1 MNKLARPFV
10 VFVERFYPDPFVFA
24 IGLTAIVFLMALG
37 LTDAGPGDA
46 VVAWG
51 DGLAGLMTFIGQLA
65 LTIVTAHA
73 LAHTDPVRKGLGRLG
88 RIPNSPAMAYG
99 MVAFIA
105 GVASLFAWA
114 FGLVVGALIAR
125 QVAMEARA
133 KGLKLH
139 YPLLVASAYAGFVI
153 WHMGYSGSAP
163 LFVATPGHALEEQ
176 VGGIIPVSDT
186 IFAPWNIATAI
197 VALIAVTALMAAMK
211 PKEGRDEIIEISDA
225 AIEDYQETL
234 AQMDRELAGA
244 STSRAADAAGGSEAA
259 RVSSS
264 RSSDSVS
271 ATETSGRGRGDAPAD
286 DGAGRADEVEKQT
299 LADRLDKTR
308 VLSLFIALALVI
320 YLAMYFADNGLNL
333 TLDVVNWTFL
343 ALGLLLSRSVLH
355 YVKLVAHAST
365 AVGQIILQYPFYAGI
380 MGMMAGT
387 GLISVFADWFTSI
400 SSAGTLGFWAFL
412 SGGILNMFVPSGGG
426 QWAIQ
431 GPIFIEAAQNLGTD
445 PSRVVMGVAYGD
457 QWTNMIQPFFT
468 IPLLA
473 IAGLHVRQIMGYTF
487 LVLIVTGFIFGG
499 GILLAG
505 SGA

>member
-1 MNKLARPFV
+1 MNKLARPFII
-10 VFVERFYPDPFVFA
+10 FVERFYPDPFVFA
-24 IGLTAIVFLMALG
+24 IGLTAIVFLLALG
-37 LTDAGPGDA
+37 LTDAGPTDA

-51 DGLAGLMTFIGQLA
+51 DGLAALMEFIGQLA

-73 LAHTDPVRKGLGRLG
+73 LAHTDLVRRGLAALGRM
-88 RIPNSPAMAYG
+88 PKSPGMAYG

-125 QVAMEARA
+125 QIAIEARSR
-133 KGLKLH
+133 GLKLH

-163 LFVATPGHALEEQ
+163 LFVATPGNALEEQ
-176 VGGIIPVSDT
+176 IGGIIPVSET
-186 IFAPWNIATAI
+186 IFAPWNMATAV

-211 PKEGRDEIIEISDA
+211 PKAGRDEIIEISDA
-225 AIEDYQETL
+225 AIEDYQQTL
-234 AQMDRELAGA
+234 ARMDRELASA
-244 STSRAADAAGGSEAA
+244 SSSRAGGAAGGGKSP
-259 RVSSS
+259 RSS
-264 RSSDSVS
+264 RSSDIV
-271 ATETSGRGRGDAPAD
+271 AAEETATSGGRRTAVG
-286 DGAGRADEVEKQT
+286 GAGEGDGTGETRT
-299 LADRLDKTR
+299 PADRLDKTR
-308 VLSLFIALALVI
+308 VLSLFIGLALVV
-320 YLAMYFADNGLNL
+320 YLVLYFANNGLNL

-343 ALGLLLSRSVLH
+343 ALGLLLARSVLH
-355 YVKLVAHAST
+355 YVKLIAHAST

-400 SSAGTLGFWAFL
+400 STAGTLGFWAFL

-431 GPIFIEAAQNLGTD
+431 GPIFIEAAQTLGTD

-487 LVLIVTGFIFGG
+487 LVMIVTGFIFGG